1 MLGSAGKEEH
11 TSITI
16 IFIFGGLFLCFS
28 FFCEVKC
35 DWMSC
40 IGSSIINRLLAKCS
54 ALDLEQNLCRRNS
67 THLWDKIQEVYTA
80 EDVWSSQLSFF
91 RLSSA
96 RNNLGLLCCSK
107 SVVSNFKMIIA
118 KAKIFVSFSV
128 VVKLFQAVKP
138 SYLWT
143 SLFFLRPQ
151 VNQANVSPLIPSF
164 VSHQRPRKMW
174 EKKTYFILPEAQ
186 TFNTW
191 TSGLLFSGRE
201 ATLTS

>member
-1 MLGSAGKEEH
+1 MPGSAGKEEH
-11 TSITI
+11 TNITI
-16 IFIFGGLFLCFS
+16 IFIFGGLFLCFN

-151 VNQANVSPLIPSF
+151 VKQANVSPLIPSF
-164 VSHQRPRKMW
+164 VSHQRPRKC
-174 EKKTYFILPEAQ
+174 EKRRPTLFFLRHKLSTL
-186 TFNTW
+186 
-191 TSGLLFSGRE
+191 GLVACFSAEEKRR
-201 ATLTS
+201 

>member
-1 MLGSAGKEEH
+1 MVAY
-11 TSITI
+11 
-16 IFIFGGLFLCFS
+16 FFFFFS

-80 EDVWSSQLSFF
+80 EDVWSSQLSLF

-107 SVVSNFKMIIA
+107 SVVSNFKMI
-118 KAKIFVSFSV
+118 
-128 VVKLFQAVKP
+128 
-138 SYLWT
+138 
-143 SLFFLRPQ
+143 
-151 VNQANVSPLIPSF
+151 
-164 VSHQRPRKMW
+164 MW

>member
-16 IFIFGGLFLCFS
+16 VFIFGGLFLCFS

-40 IGSSIINRLLAKCS
+40 IRLLAKCS

-118 KAKIFVSFSV
+118 KTKIFVSFSV

-151 VNQANVSPLIPSF
+151 VKQANVSPLIPSF
-164 VSHQRPRKMW
+164 VSHQRPRKC
-174 EKKTYFILPEAQ
+174 EKRRPTLFFLRHKLSTL
-186 TFNTW
+186 
-191 TSGLLFSGRE
+191 GLVACFSAEEKRR
-201 ATLTS
+201 

>member
-1 MLGSAGKEEH
+1 
-11 TSITI
+11 
-16 IFIFGGLFLCFS
+16 
-28 FFCEVKC
+28 
-35 DWMSC
+35 MSC

-151 VNQANVSPLIPSF
+151 VNQANVSPLIPTALS
-164 VSHQRPRKMW
+164 VTSAQEKCEKRRPTLFFLRHKLSTLGLVACFSAE
-174 EKKTYFILPEAQ
+174 EK
-186 TFNTW
+186 
-191 TSGLLFSGRE
+191 RR
-201 ATLTS
+201 